1 MIKKVFLPIIVII
14 AIGFLTYKG
23 LELSSLSYEGQAG

>member
-23 LELSSLSYEGQAG
+23 LEHPMLN